1 MFILFLHPPA
11 LLTWPNQ
18 PMTLHHLPNTECQN
32 LCSPPSTL
40 TPASQSRTRRT
51 SSSTISIPTPLQSQS
66 EVKAQLQT
74 PISRL
79 SAGADNSRVPPQ
91 GPTCTEG
98 ATAYSHSASGIT
110 AFTSPNSLFWSSL
123 HTTSV
128 CMPQFGNLCSK
139 ERKPSDACHQSY
151 LSMTQRLLEPSLLRL
166 AGKFKESCTQFNKST
181 YTTSAVECTRYLRIT
196 CQFPLT
202 NTLLLG
208 QIIQLLWFHFSH
220 LKKWAQKLK

>member
-32 LCSPPSTL
+32 LCSPSSSTL
-40 TPASQSRTRRT
+40 TSASQSRTRCT
-51 SSSTISIPTPLQSQS
+51 SSSTISILSPLWPQS
-66 EVKAQLQT
+66 EGQAHLQT
-74 PISRL
+74 PVLWL

-91 GPTCTEG
+91 GPTYTKGPAIAC
-98 ATAYSHSASGIT
+98 SHSASGIT
-110 AFTSPNSLFWSSL
+110 AFASQNTPFWSSL

-128 CMPQFGNLCSK
+128 CMPQFRNLCSK

-151 LSMTQRLLEPSLLRL
+151 LSMTQRLLEPSLLRF

-181 YTTSAVECTRYLRIT
+181 YTTRAVECTRYLRIT
-196 CQFPLT
+196 CQVPFT
-202 NTLLLG
+202 
-208 QIIQLLWFHFSH
+208 FH
-220 LKKWAQKLK
+220 